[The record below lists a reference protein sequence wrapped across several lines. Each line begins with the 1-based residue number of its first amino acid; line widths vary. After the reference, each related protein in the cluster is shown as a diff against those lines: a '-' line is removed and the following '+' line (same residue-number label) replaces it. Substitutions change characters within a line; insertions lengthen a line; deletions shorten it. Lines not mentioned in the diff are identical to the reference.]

1 MRIYVLDDEPI
12 ALRGSVKIIQET
24 VPEAEIKGFGR
35 ARAAFK
41 HIKESREY
49 PDVVFSDIEMP
60 GMSGLDFA
68 VQLKQLCPDTILI
81 FVTAY
86 SQYALEAFRL
96 HVHGYILKPLTSA
109 RVREELDYG
118 LKRLKR
124 IERRRSAELPQEQ
137 DQTRVTGA
145 GPANSN
151 SDQNVAS
158 DNSDQSAASGN
169 SDQNVPSD
177 NSDQSAASGN
187 DVKVDDRRKRNREEK
202 LQVQCFGKFEVYWRG
217 MPIMFSR
224 AQTME
229 LFAYLIDRKGAVCTE
244 EEIAGVL
251 WPEEAGKVKSKN
263 DELKSRVHILTGDLR
278 RIFGSIGRE
287 DFIIHQGDKIAVRKE
302 AIDCDYYRMLSG
314 DMDAVNDYQGEYM
327 SQYSWAEIDV

>member
-145 GPANSN
+145 GPANNN

-229 LFAYLIDRKGAVCTE
+229 LFAYLIDRKGAACTE